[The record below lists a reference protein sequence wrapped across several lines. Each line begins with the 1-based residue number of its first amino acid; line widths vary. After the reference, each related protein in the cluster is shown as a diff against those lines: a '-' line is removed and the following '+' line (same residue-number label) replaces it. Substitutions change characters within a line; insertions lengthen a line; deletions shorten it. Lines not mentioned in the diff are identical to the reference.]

1 MLERE
6 MLTPREAAYIR
17 LELQLR
23 LGVIPRLRNG
33 ILLKNWKAGPMKGC
47 PRLPSAIA
55 SLIER
60 GLVEVRKPDSFQPS
74 RAYFTSLGIASITA
88 AVQNSR
94 VFPPDRYGH
103 LLRELLHDVVE

>member
-1 MLERE
+1 

-17 LELQLR
+17 LEMQSR

-47 PRLPSAIA
+47 PRLPSVIA

-60 GLVEVRKPDSFQPS
+60 GLVEVRQLDPSQPS
-74 RAYFTSLGIASITA
+74 RAYFTSLGIALITVA
-88 AVQNSR
+88 IQNSR

-103 LLRELLHDVVE
+103 LVRELLHDVVE